1 MQGLPVSV
9 EEYIN
14 GLIGAES
21 PEEKIS
27 RIVEGFFSFFP
38 FSRLSLFSY
47 SPINFVGELIF
58 SLHADG
64 STLNQDA
71 IREDIRTIQPI
82 YDAILDKKARY
93 ITVGENKSEL
103 PAKYVEKYKLSSVLV
118 VPIKKGA
125 MVIGC
130 VLIDGYK
137 GEGSVKETLVQLVE
151 NYFGK
156 AFNKLSF
163 INEEQVEHKLS
174 KREIEVLE
182 QLSIGWSTKEMA
194 SNMGIS
200 EFTARDYIASAMR
213 KMNVRHRAQ
222 AIGEAIR
229 SGLIS

>member
-137 GEGSVKETLVQLVE
+137 GGRQCKGNT
-151 NYFGK
+151 GPTG
-156 AFNKLSF
+156 
-163 INEEQVEHKLS
+163 
-174 KREIEVLE
+174 RELFWESLQQIVFH
-182 QLSIGWSTKEMA
+182 Q
-194 SNMGIS
+194 
-200 EFTARDYIASAMR
+200 
-213 KMNVRHRAQ
+213 
-222 AIGEAIR
+222 
-229 SGLIS
+229 

>member
-1 MQGLPVSV
+1 MQRLPVAL
-9 EEYIN
+9 EKFIN
-14 GLIGAES
+14 DLIDTDS

-47 SPINFVGELIF
+47 SPINFMGELIF

-64 STLNQDA
+64 SVLNKDA

-82 YDAILDKKARY
+82 YDAVLDKKARY
-93 ITVGENKSEL
+93 ITVGENKSAL
-103 PAKYVEKYKLSSVLV
+103 PLKYIEKYKLSSILI
-118 VPIKKGA
+118 VPIKKGT

-137 GEGSVKETLVQLVE
+137 GEGGVKETLVQLVE
-151 NYFGK
+151 SYFGK
-156 AFNKLSF
+156 AFNQLPLV
-163 INEEQVEHKLS
+163 NEQQTGHKLS